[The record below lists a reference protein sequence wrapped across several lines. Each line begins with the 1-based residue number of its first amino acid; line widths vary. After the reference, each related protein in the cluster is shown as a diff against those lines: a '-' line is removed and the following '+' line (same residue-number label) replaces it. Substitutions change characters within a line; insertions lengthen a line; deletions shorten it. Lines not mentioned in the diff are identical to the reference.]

1 MVWWLI
7 LVFLLVLLLPLKVKV
22 VENNIEIFIFIMGA
36 ITAISSGSWSKD
48 LFLKAASDPIGITI
62 AVFVASL
69 LLKWFHRSIDRFI
82 KQLLRTFSFKW
93 CVAITVIILGFL
105 SSIITAIISSLLLVA
120 LVTSMRLD
128 PKSAIRYVVLSCF
141 SIGLGASL
149 TPVGEPVATI
159 AISKL
164 EEDFFYLI
172 ELLGPII
179 IPLIV
184 FLGILAAVLVKK
196 PRDSHEFTNAHINNE
211 TYEDVLY
218 RGIKIYL
225 FVMGLT
231 LLGSGFK
238 TVIDLYVIHL
248 NTPLLYWINTVSAVL
263 DNATLAAA
271 EMSPQMEEQK
281 VRAVLLG
288 LLISGGMLIPGNIPN
303 IIAANK
309 LGISSK
315 EWANFGIPI
324 GLIILV
330 IIYAFLL

>member
-1 MVWWLI
+1 MVLWLI
-7 LVFLLVLLLPLKVKV
+7 IIFLLVLLLPLRVKV
-22 VENNIEIFIFIMGA
+22 VENNIELFIFIMGA
-36 ITAISSGSWSKD
+36 ITAITSGSWSKD
-48 LFLKAASDPIGITI
+48 LFLKAASNPIGITI
-62 AVFVASL
+62 AVLIASL

-82 KQLLRTFSFKW
+82 NQLLRALSFRW
-93 CVAITVIILGFL
+93 CVALTVITLGL
-105 SSIITAIISSLLLVA
+105 VSSIITAIISSLLLVA
-120 LVTSMRLD
+120 IVTSMRLD
-128 PKSAIRYVVLSCF
+128 TKSTVRYVVLSCF

-159 AISKL
+159 AINKL
-164 EEDFFYLI
+164 GEDFFYLI
-172 ELLGPII
+172 HLLGPII
-179 IPLIV
+179 IPLIIL
-184 FLGILAAVLVKK
+184 LGILAAILVKK
-196 PRDSHEFTNAHINNE
+196 PKHLHEFREAHINNE
-211 TYEDVLY
+211 TYEEVFY

-238 TVIDLYVIHL
+238 TVIDLYIIHL
-248 NTPLLYWINTVSAVL
+248 NTPLLYWINMVSAVL

-271 EMSPQMEEQK
+271 EMSPQMGEQK

-315 EWANFGIPI
+315 EWAYFGVPVGFII
-324 GLIILV
+324 MLIISV
-330 IIYAFLL
+330 FLL